1 MLTVRIEHA
10 RRDMPEHSVVTCAA
24 YDVERI
30 AGGVRLLLDVGSESH
45 RVVEVASP
53 GKAFV
58 MNDQG
63 VTIDVIK
70 TGNRK
75 ARR

>member
-24 YDVERI
+24 YDVDRI
-30 AGGVRLLLDVGSESH
+30 AGGVRLLLDVGTDTE
-45 RVVEVASP
+45 RVVDVASP

-70 TGNRK
+70 TNRK